1 MNDKDLNDLNET
13 EDEKQKIEQK
23 RKKMLTRPVKGLV
36 CEMAVPTIISMLVT
50 AFYNLVDTFFVGRI
64 GTNSA
69 TGAVGIVFSYMTI
82 IQAIGFFFGNGSGNY
97 ISRAIGRK
105 DYRRAEKMASTAFFT
120 CLAFGVI
127 LAVIGIFLR
136 YELVKLFGATP
147 TMTEDAVSY
156 LTYILIGTPYMM
168 SAFVL
173 NNQLRFQGNSFFAM
187 IGLVVGAVLNI
198 ALDPLLIFTF
208 KMGVSGAA
216 LATIISQ
223 LVSFVILFIGCQKS
237 SNVTLKI
244 KNVSFEFMYYKEIF
258 VGGFPSLCRQGLA
271 SVSTLVLNR
280 LAGNYGDAAIA
291 AFTVV
296 TKITNIA
303 GSAMIGFGQGFQPVC
318 GYNYGAKRY
327 DRVKKAVWFC
337 VEVSTA
343 FLIVAAALIGIFAP
357 SLVAFFRN
365 DPEVIRIGSAAM
377 RYECFA
383 VPLLGW
389 IIMMNMFLQTTR
401 KVVPASVLAM
411 ARQGIVFIPVLYI
424 LTHFFGIVGLELSQP
439 IADFISFIIA
449 IPLGARE
456 LKKLEI

>member
-1 MNDKDLNDLNET
+1 MQENFNQD
-13 EDEKQKIEQK
+13 EDEKLKIEQK
-23 RKKMLTRPVKGLV
+23 REKMLTSPVKGLV

-50 AFYNLVDTFFVGRI
+50 AFYNLADTFFVGKI

-82 IQAIGFFFGNGSGNY
+82 VQAIGFFFGNGSGNY

-105 DYRRAEKMASTAFFT
+105 DYKRAEKMASTAFFS
-120 CLAFGVI
+120 CLALGVV
-127 LAVIGIFLR
+127 LGAIGLIFR
-136 YELVKLFGATP
+136 FPLVKLFGATA
-147 TMTEDAVSY
+147 TMTEESVAY

-187 IGLVVGAVLNI
+187 LGLVAGAVLNI
-198 ALDPLLIFTF
+198 GLDPLFIFAF

-223 LVSFVILFIGCQKS
+223 LVSFVILFVGCQRS
-237 SNVTLKI
+237 SNITLRL
-244 KNVSFEFMYYKEIF
+244 KNISFEFLYFKEIF
-258 VGGFPSLCRQGLA
+258 AGGFPSLCRQGLA

-337 VEVSTA
+337 VEVSTV
-343 FLIVAAALIGIFAP
+343 FLAIAAVVIGIFAP
-357 SLVAFFRN
+357 SLVAFFR
-365 DPEVIRIGSAAM
+365 DDAQVIAIGSAAM

-401 KVVPASVLAM
+401 RVVSASVLAM
-411 ARQGIVFIPVLYI
+411 ARQGIVLIPVLYV
-424 LTHFFGIVGLELSQP
+424 LTHFMGIVGLEIAQP
-439 IADFISFIIA
+439 VADFITFLIA
-449 IPLGARE
+449 LPIGAYR
-456 LKKLEI
+456 LKKLGESN

>member
-1 MNDKDLNDLNET
+1 MNNESLNET
-13 EDEKQKIEQK
+13 ESEEEKRKIDQK
-23 RKKMLTRPVKGLV
+23 RTKMLTKPVRGLV

-69 TGAVGIVFSYMTI
+69 TGAVGVVFSYMTI
-82 IQAIGFFFGNGSGNY
+82 VQAIGFFFGHGSGNF
-97 ISRAIGRK
+97 ISRAIGKK
-105 DYRRAEKMASTAFFT
+105 DYDSAAKMAATGFYS

-127 LAVIGIFLR
+127 LSVVGLFLR
-136 YELVKLFGATP
+136 RPLALIFGATP
-147 TMTEDAVSY
+147 TMLEDTQAY

-187 IGLVVGAVLNI
+187 VGLVAGGVLNI

-208 KMGVSGAA
+208 KMGISGAA

-223 LVSFVILFIGCQKS
+223 LVSFIMLFVGCQKS
-237 SNVTLKI
+237 SNVTIKI
-244 KNVSFEFMYYKEIF
+244 RNITLSTDYFKEIA

-271 SVSTLVLNR
+271 SVSTLVLNH

-318 GYNYGAKRY
+318 GFNYGAKEY
-327 DRVKKAVWFC
+327 GRVKKAVWFS
-337 VEVSTA
+337 VEVSTVFLTVISIVIYA
-343 FLIVAAALIGIFAP
+343 F
-357 SLVAFFRN
+357 SEQLVSFFRN
-365 DPEVIRIGSAAM
+365 DPEVIEIGSAAM

-411 ARQGIVFIPVLYI
+411 ARQGIVLIPVLYV
-424 LTHFFGIVGLELSQP
+424 LTHFFGIVGLELAQP
-439 IADFISFIIA
+439 VADVISFIIA
-449 IPLGARE
+449 IPLGARALKE
-456 LKKLEI
+456 LNG